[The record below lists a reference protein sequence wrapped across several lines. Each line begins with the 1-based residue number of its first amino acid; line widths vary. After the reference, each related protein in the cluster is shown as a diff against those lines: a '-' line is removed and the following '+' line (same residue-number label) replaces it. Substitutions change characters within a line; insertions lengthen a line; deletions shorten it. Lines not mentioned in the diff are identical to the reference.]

1 MSTKDAGY
9 IEIKLLKY
17 ESNLSC
23 NICAHQSIK
32 YSIYTNFEVM
42 ISINNILRYLQQLS
56 CHMQMYLTS
65 IDDNL

>member
-23 NICAHQSIK
+23 NICAYQSIK
-32 YSIYTNFEVM
+32 YSIYTNFEVT
-42 ISINNILRYLQQLS
+42 SINNILRYLQQLS
-56 CHMQMYLTS
+56 CHMQMSLTS
-65 IDDNL
+65 IGDNL